1 MEWKYEEKVLYILP
15 VEIKGGTN
23 VTHASLDK
31 FRKKYAQWCGEAFL
45 FSDRDVHVD
54 DGLTYIPHYML
65 PLL

>member
-1 MEWKYEEKVLYILP
+1 LSRRHNILP
-15 VEIKGGTN
+15 VEIKGGAN

-54 DGLTYIPHYML
+54 GGLTYLPHYML